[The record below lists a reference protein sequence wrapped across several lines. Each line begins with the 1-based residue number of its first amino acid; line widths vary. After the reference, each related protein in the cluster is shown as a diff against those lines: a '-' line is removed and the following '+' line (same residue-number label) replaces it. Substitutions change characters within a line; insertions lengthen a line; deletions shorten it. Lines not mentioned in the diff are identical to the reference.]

1 VTSLFAAVRS
11 PTSVSCGWDGGL
23 SCFLTSPVCGQ
34 RSLFSVSNPPTATTA
49 GRFSS
54 FIQNLTSNLFPGFFL
69 WLYL

>member
-34 RSLFSVSNPPTATTA
+34 RSLFSVSNTHRHHRGAVFVLYTE
-49 GRFSS
+49 
-54 FIQNLTSNLFPGFFL
+54 SNL
-69 WLYL
+69 